1 MYSAFAFPAGGK
13 DDYSG
18 LEWRPEDVIDDNKET
33 TEEINKAW
41 EKVIGEAIDLEA
53 MNTVENPDDLRLLIP
68 TSKSLIARRL
78 NKQKF
83 DDLVW
88 D

>member
-1 MYSAFAFPAGGK
+1 M
-13 DDYSG
+13 
-18 LEWRPEDVIDDNKET
+18 IDDNKET